1 MRSLGMSFRC
11 GVLALAVGTSALAWR
26 ACADPIPPGWEA
38 SHMEPVG
45 YTDLGGRKGGFKM
58 ALKKANGRWYM
69 YLGHLWH
76 YGWSIVDVTD
86 PRDPKYVKFVPGPE
100 NTWEDRKSTRLNS
113 SHL

>member
-1 MRSLGMSFRC
+1 MRSFGMSLRG
-11 GVLALAVGTSALAWR
+11 GVLAIAVGASGLVSQ

-58 ALKKANGRWYM
+58 AIKKANGRWYM

-86 PRDPKYVKFVPGPE
+86 PRDPKYVKFVPGQIG
-100 NTWEDRKSTRLNS
+100 RA
-113 SHL
+113 HV